1 MIHASRLATWA
12 AASVLLVSCSVI
24 PSMARADGNARI
36 DFPINVFFPNPCN
49 SENVSLQGAADVM
62 YHTNTTGAGGNHYGV
77 EVRFKGTGTGN
88 LGNNYVVSLL
98 ANGQFDAPT
107 STVGTTLHFQT
118 TYHAEFISKGKA
130 PNFSL
135 EGTIDVGVDN
145 GVPVNIVIVLPF
157 VNAVCKG

>member
-1 MIHASRLATWA
+1 MIRASKLATWA
-12 AASVLLVSCSVI
+12 AASVLLVSSTVI

-36 DFPINVFFPNPCN
+36 EFPISVFFPNPCN

-62 YHTNTTGAGGNHYGV
+62 YHTNPTGAGGAHYVV
-77 EVRFKGTGTGN
+77 EVRFKGKGSGN
-88 LGNNYVVSLL
+88 LGNDYVVSLL

-107 STVGTTLHFQT
+107 STVGSTLHFQT
-118 TYHAEFISKGKA
+118 TYHAEFISKGNA

-145 GVPVNIVIVLPF
+145 GKPINIVIVLPF